1 VPQELGWQGSMGV
14 AWGPVREKV
23 LRPGH
28 LGWDLWPYTHGVL
41 IPILWWCRGSEEY
54 DAHSE
59 YRYLL

>member
-1 VPQELGWQGSMGV
+1 MGV
-14 AWGPVREKV
+14 AWGPVREKL